1 MIERDEDEGPEEDFD
16 DLDELFQGEDEE
28 LENDEDYDAELNADR
43 LLGPAGTR
51 RLRAGR
57 RILRRLRKR
66 IVLKPA
72 WARNQQGRT
81 TMTTTTYTAEA
92 KELLGEFVQRAGK
105 SFLVVKA
112 SDVFG
117 EPTTIRIT
125 PGNLA
130 EFYATEANNL
140 SSGIRT
146 LAGLYGDWRPISEL
160 ANLALDWFKSVN
172 VEGMRRAA
180 RRAGLT
186 PKF

>member
-1 MIERDEDEGPEEDFD
+1 
-16 DLDELFQGEDEE
+16 
-28 LENDEDYDAELNADR
+28 
-43 LLGPAGTR
+43 
-51 RLRAGR
+51 
-57 RILRRLRKR
+57 
-66 IVLKPA
+66 
-72 WARNQQGRT
+72 
-81 TMTTTTYTAEA
+81 MTTTTYTAEA

-105 SFLVVKA
+105 NFLVVKA

-125 PGNLA
+125 PTNLA
-130 EFYATEANNL
+130 EFYATQASNL

-160 ANLALDWFKSVN
+160 ADLALDWFKTVN

-180 RRAGLT
+180 RRVGLT